1 MRTKLNTPVLMA
13 LMAAALVL
21 SLLPPR
27 LAAEQPDG
35 QSQGAPEQAREP
47 YAYNL
52 NVQDPMGTLEDTDW
66 LTPNTFTLPSPSWI
80 DASEEPGTPAKVSG
94 PDDLRDVQAVRHP
107 FRLTAASEPEAQ
119 AAGAPAS
126 GTAEKDKQAQQASLA
141 AKATNPIAS
150 LIQFQVQNTFV
161 PDSYDS
167 SGYANTFVLQPVIP
181 FSLPS
186 ETFPTL
192 VTRTTLPIVTTPD
205 FDGPLD
211 GTTGL
216 GDLII
221 LAPLVSKP
229 HKWGMWGVGPALVFP
244 TATDDRTGEGKWQAG
259 PAGVIL
265 VTGIKHWQFGVLAY
279 NLWSYAGTN
288 SRADV
293 NKMYFQPVIN
303 YHFGKGWYTG
313 YGDLLWTFNWK
324 NGQQD
329 FPVSLR
335 LGKVTHIGKQ
345 PVNIFFEPF
354 YTPAHDGATPKW
366 GFKLNLT
373 LLFPK

>member
-1 MRTKLNTPVLMA
+1 MRTKLNTPVVMA

-35 QSQGAPEQAREP
+35 QSQRAPEQAREP

-52 NVQDPMGTLEDTDW
+52 AVQDPMGTREDTDW
-66 LTPNTFTLPSPSWI
+66 FTSNTFTLPSPSWI
-80 DASEEPGTPAKVSG
+80 DASTKTDWSRAGAAEDL
-94 PDDLRDVQAVRHP
+94 PDAQAIRHP
-107 FRLTAASEPEAQ
+107 FTLTAASEPEAQ
-119 AAGAPAS
+119 AAGAPAG
-126 GTAEKDKQAQQASLA
+126 GTAKEDAHAQKHGDLA
-141 AKATNPIAS
+141 AAATNPIAS
-150 LIQFQVQNTFV
+150 LIQFQIQNTFV

-181 FSLPS
+181 FKLPF

-229 HKWGMWGVGPALVFP
+229 QKWGMWGVGPALVFP

-259 PAGVIL
+259 PAGVFFY
-265 VTGIKHWQFGVLAY
+265 TGVKHWQFGVLAY
-279 NLWSYAGTN
+279 NLWSYAGAN

-293 NKMYFQPVIN
+293 NKMFFQPVIN
-303 YHFGKGWYTG
+303 YHWGKGWYVG
-313 YGDLLWTFNWK
+313 WGDILWTFNWE
-324 NGQQD
+324 NGQQN
-329 FPVSLR
+329 FPVSIR
-335 LGKVTHIGKQ
+335 LGKVTKIGKQ